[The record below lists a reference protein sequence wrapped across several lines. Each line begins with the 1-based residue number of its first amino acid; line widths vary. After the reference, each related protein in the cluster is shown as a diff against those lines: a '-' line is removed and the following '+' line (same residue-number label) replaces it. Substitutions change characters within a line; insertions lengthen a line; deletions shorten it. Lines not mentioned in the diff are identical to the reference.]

1 LSIKFP
7 GRKPMKKNCWE
18 FKKCGREAGG
28 SNADSLGVCPAA
40 TEERLNGVHD
50 GINAGRACWVLAGT
64 QCGGTVQ
71 GTFAQKF
78 GECQLCDFF
87 RMVKKEEGGNYRY
100 SISLLNR
107 INAFRRPDKAR

>member
-1 LSIKFP
+1 
-7 GRKPMKKNCWE
+7 MKKNCWE

-40 TEERLNGVHD
+40 TEERLHGVH
-50 GINAGRACWVLAGT
+50 GGTNAGRACWVLAGT

-78 GECQLCDFF
+78 GECQVCDFF
-87 RMVKKEEGGNYRY
+87 RMVKKEEGGNYKY
-100 SISLLNR
+100 SINLLNR
-107 INAFRRPDKAR
+107 INTFRRLDKTT